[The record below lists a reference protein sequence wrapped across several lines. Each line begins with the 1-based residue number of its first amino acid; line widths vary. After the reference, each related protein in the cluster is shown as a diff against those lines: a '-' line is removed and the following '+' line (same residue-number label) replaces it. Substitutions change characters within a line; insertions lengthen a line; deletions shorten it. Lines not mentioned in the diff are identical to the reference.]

1 MSASV
6 QARAT
11 HAGLRI
17 LFIATGALLFGL
29 VSNFVL
35 VAIGHWYE
43 MNMARSE
50 YDLSDSFMIALLV
63 QALCVVAGGVT
74 GNWLYRRSRIKK
86 GVGC

>member
-1 MSASV
+1 MSLV
-6 QARAT
+6 V
-11 HAGLRI
+11 RI
-17 LFIATGALLFGL
+17 LFIAAGALLLGL

-63 QALCVVAGGVT
+63 QALCVVAGGVF
-74 GNWLYRRSRIKK
+74 GNWLYRRSRTKK
-86 GVGC
+86 GAQR

>member
-1 MSASV
+1 MSLV
-6 QARAT
+6 V
-11 HAGLRI
+11 RI
-17 LFIATGALLFGL
+17 LFIAAGALLLGL

-63 QALCVVAGGVT
+63 QALCVVAGGVI
-74 GNWLYRRSRIKK
+74 GNWLYRRSRIEK
-86 GVGC
+86 